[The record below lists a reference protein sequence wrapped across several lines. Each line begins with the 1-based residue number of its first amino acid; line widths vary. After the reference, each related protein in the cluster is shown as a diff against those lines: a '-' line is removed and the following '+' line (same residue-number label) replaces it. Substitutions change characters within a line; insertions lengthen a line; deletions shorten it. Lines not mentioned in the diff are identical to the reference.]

1 MQILRSPAASVGNAE
16 NSETTVTET
25 PLSQGILVAK
35 SSPACP
41 APGTCYELAHQG
53 LRKSGVQDVVVEP
66 RVVRVTRVPLVA
78 TAQTGLAQAFAL
90 HSLDNR
96 ASLLVLSGPPLFSCE
111 RSANFR
117 VRFLLLLDEGD
128 ELTLSIIPGML
139 FLEYSPRYEPL
150 PGGHPPLPR
159 KWQVAFLSLLNITIQ
174 RTFVRIWPFFRY
186 SLVSAFHHAASYS

>member
-53 LRKSGVQDVVVEP
+53 LRKSGVQDVVVGP
-66 RVVRVTRVPLVA
+66 RVFHVARVQLVA
-78 TAQTGLAQAFAL
+78 TAQTGWVPAFAL
-90 HSLDNR
+90 RTLGNR
-96 ASLLVLSGPPLFSCE
+96 VETASLLVLSGPPLFSCE

-159 KWQVAFLSLLNITIQ
+159 KWQVAF
-174 RTFVRIWPFFRY
+174 
-186 SLVSAFHHAASYS
+186 H